1 MSTWKQLLGNKFD
14 CDYCPNFL
22 LRNMLVLLSLFDKLY
37 EDEKIILDFLD
48 IFFMIYYNN
57 IYFHS
62 P

>member
-37 EDEKIILDFLD
+37 KNRKIHLDSLD
-48 IFFMIYYNN
+48 I
-57 IYFHS
+57 YFIIR
-62 P
+62 